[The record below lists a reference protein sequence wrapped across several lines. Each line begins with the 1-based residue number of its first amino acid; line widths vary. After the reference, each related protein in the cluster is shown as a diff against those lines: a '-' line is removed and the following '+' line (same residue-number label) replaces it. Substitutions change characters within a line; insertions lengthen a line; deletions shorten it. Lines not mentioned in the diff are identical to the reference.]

1 MASSTTLLHNTTL
14 LFYTGVQT
22 VGLKSFIESNPEV
35 ISQLYPTRK
44 DCNIYAQEVKDK
56 IEFSDDETLERNAKT
71 KDFFF
76 QYVELLENTKEGTYN
91 TYHIGGCTTGLKKG
105 ESLGLM

>member
-1 MASSTTLLHNTTL
+1 M
-14 LFYTGVQT
+14 QT

-76 QYVELLENTKEGTYN
+76 QYVELLENRKEGTYN